1 VTIGSWQDNFRT
13 RIPSLSGF
21 LERARH
27 DRRNL
32 AYDVLPL
39 FASPGRRRLVARG
52 LAAIGPKTAGFSP
65 SAHARNWAYQLGRDG
80 IVPSIPPVPDDRV
93 IALRQYFE
101 SIACRD
107 PYRAHLG
114 SFRYDA
120 PASPETNM
128 GYYEAAQILAA
139 PGVLDLFN
147 DPVILET
154 AELYLGCKPLID
166 NIGAWWSYPGRPA
179 AKGTQRYHRDL
190 DSFGGFKMFIYLTDV
205 DADAGPHVFMKGSH
219 LNPALPT
226 GRACSD
232 EAVRGSFGAGN
243 EIAITGAAGSRF
255 IADTFAFHKGLLPGQ
270 GRRLLLTAQYN
281 VNASPHL
288 PPEPLLSRK
297 AGYDRDINRLIMR
310 G

>member
-1 VTIGSWQDNFRT
+1 MIGSWQDNFRT
-13 RIPSLSGF
+13 RIPSLASFFRRVSG
-21 LERARH
+21 
-27 DRRNL
+27 DRRNF
-32 AYDVLPL
+32 AYDLLPL
-39 FASPGRRRLVARG
+39 FASPGRRSFVARR
-52 LAAIGPKTAGFSP
+52 LAALRPKTPGLTP
-65 SAHARNWAYQLGRDG
+65 SATARAWHAQLERDG
-80 IVPSIPPVPDDRV
+80 IVPAIPAIDGAHVA
-93 IALRQYFE
+93 ALRRYFE
-101 SIACRD
+101 GIPCLD

-114 SFRYDA
+114 SFAFDA

-128 GYYEAAQILAA
+128 GYYNARQILAA
-139 PGVLDLFN
+139 PGFLDLFN

-154 AELYLGCKPLID
+154 AELYLGCKPLLD

-205 DADAGPHVFMKGSH
+205 DAAAGPHVFMKGSH
-219 LNPALPT
+219 RSPLLPT

-232 EAVRGSFGAGN
+232 EAVRASFGVEN
-243 EIAITGAAGSRF
+243 EIAVTGSAGARF

-288 PPEPLLSRK
+288 PAPPPVPSRG
-297 AGYDRDINRLIMR
+297 GYDADVNQLIMR
-310 G
+310 R

>member
-1 VTIGSWQDNFRT
+1 MIGSWQDNLRT
-13 RIPSLSGF
+13 RIPSLRGF
-21 LERARH
+21 LRRVSE

-32 AYDVLPL
+32 AYDLLPL
-39 FASPGRRRLVARG
+39 FSSPGPRAFVARRLAQRR
-52 LAAIGPKTAGFSP
+52 PRSAGFAPSP
-65 SAHARNWAYQLGRDG
+65 TAQSWVEQLRRDG
-80 IVPSIPPVPDDRV
+80 IVPTMPAIPSDRV
-93 IALRQYFE
+93 GALRRYFE
-101 SIACRD
+101 SEPCLD

-114 SFRYDA
+114 SFAFDA

-128 GYYEAAQILAA
+128 GYYNAAQILAA
-139 PGVLDLFN
+139 PGFLDLFN

-154 AELYLGCKPLID
+154 AELYLGCKPLLD

-205 DADAGPHVFMKGSH
+205 DDTAGPHVFMKGSH
-219 LNPALPT
+219 RSALLPT

-232 EAVRGSFGAGN
+232 EAVRASFGVDN
-243 EIAITGAAGSRF
+243 EIAVTGAAGARF

-288 PPEPLLSRK
+288 PRVPVLQHVE
-297 AGYDRDINRLIMR
+297 GYDAEVNRLIMR
-310 G
+310 